1 MLLPAPLPPTMPDPV
16 AVLDLKRD
24 VAQGPE
30 LRAGRRRLAAQH
42 QIEHG
47 PLERVLLVGVVD
59 EPKRD
64 VVQLD
69 QRRPAPPAGARPAH
83 AGQSRKT
90 ILSSWDLNMA

>member
-1 MLLPAPLPPTMPDPV
+1 MLLPAPLPPTIADAV
-16 AVLDLKRD
+16 AVVDLQCD

-30 LRAGRRRLAAQH
+30 LRAGRRRFAAQH
-42 QIEHG
+42 QVEHG
-47 PLERVLLVGVVD
+47 ALERVLLVGVID

-69 QRRPAPPAGARPAH
+69 QRLPGTRAGPHQARA
-83 AGQSRKT
+83 AQSRKT